1 MIREKEEK
9 EDSPRG
15 IMPASENKGRQVE
28 EDYFFPDK
36 RVTIRASSLSEAIK
50 KLNDIK

>member
-1 MIREKEEK
+1 MIKEEK
-9 EDSPRG
+9 KEETPSG

-36 RVTIRASSLSEAIK
+36 RVTIRASSMSEAIK
-50 KLNDIK
+50 KLNELK